1 VAASKGYGFVPLA
14 DRVHRV
20 PRPHAV
26 FHRCPKHTVSVAFG
40 VTYKAVQPIC
50 IGTGCWT
57 IHGQTAVRMAA
68 RSGNRPVIP
77 GSSMKGVL
85 RARYE
90 AMTKSCCGGEK
101 APQKKQ
107 NLSRTLP
114 SRTFPDHL
122 VAFDDA
128 ISKNEVFSRCR
139 PQSGMCAGC
148 ALFGVMSLRG
158 RVAVHD
164 LLAPENVA
172 FEARKIPIRF
182 SPRPHH
188 LGRFTV
194 DSVAKRLNVGKLS
207 GRKFHLGGL
216 YKADGGEES
225 AEVIPSGTLLTGR
238 VVCTNVTSA
247 ELGGLMSAMGWSPFS
262 ALKIGSAK
270 AYQFGQISLEGVRVE
285 FRGDVPD
292 DLLEQAGAA
301 FVESADYHEGGEK
314 QLITMHGGR
323 WPCR

>member
-1 VAASKGYGFVPLA
+1 MAASKGYGFVPVA
-14 DRVHRV
+14 EKVHRV

-26 FHRCPKHTVSVAFG
+26 FHLCPKDTVSVVFS

-90 AMTKSCCGGEK
+90 AITKSCCNGEK
-101 APQKKQ
+101 APRNQT
-107 NLSRTLP
+107 LSRTLP
-114 SRTFPDHL
+114 SRTYPDHR
-122 VAFDDA
+122 VTFGDA
-128 ISKNEVFSRCR
+128 VSNHEVFSRCR
-139 PQSGMCAGC
+139 PQSRMCAGC

-164 LLAPENVA
+164 LLAAENVG

-188 LGRFTV
+188 LGRCTV
-194 DSVAKRLNVGKLS
+194 DRDAQQLNVEELY

-216 YKADGGEES
+216 SKAEGGEES
-225 AEVIPSGTLLTGR
+225 AEVIPSGALLTGR
-238 VVCTNVTSA
+238 IVCTNVTSA
-247 ELGGLMSAMGWSPFS
+247 EFGGLMSAMGWSPAS
-262 ALKIGSAK
+262 EVKIGSAK
-270 AYQFGQISLEGVRVE
+270 AYQFGQISLASVRVE

-292 DLLEQAGAA
+292 SFLEQARVA
-301 FVESADYHEGGEK
+301 FVGSADYHKVGEE
-314 QLITMHGGR
+314 QLIKLHGGK
-323 WPCR
+323 WP